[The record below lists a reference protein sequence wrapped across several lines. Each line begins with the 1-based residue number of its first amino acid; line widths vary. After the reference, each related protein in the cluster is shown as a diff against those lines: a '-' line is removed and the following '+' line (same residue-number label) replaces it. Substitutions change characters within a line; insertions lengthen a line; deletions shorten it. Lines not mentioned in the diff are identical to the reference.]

1 MQRQMHHDYNRFLSR
16 KKFYIYL
23 ERNWYFIS
31 SCYASHL

>member
-1 MQRQMHHDYNRFLSR
+1 MITIVFYRE